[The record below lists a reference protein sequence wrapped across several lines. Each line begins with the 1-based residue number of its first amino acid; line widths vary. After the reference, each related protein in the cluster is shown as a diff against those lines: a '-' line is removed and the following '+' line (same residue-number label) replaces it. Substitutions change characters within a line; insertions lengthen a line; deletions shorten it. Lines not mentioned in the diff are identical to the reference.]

1 MIVSVKK
8 MSNNKYLI
16 NDCVVVSEIDVNS
29 TGELICSL
37 SIDETMITLVDA
49 EKLVYNF
56 ASEAFQDNKH

>member
-1 MIVSVKK
+1 MIESVKK

-37 SIDETMITLVDA
+37 SFDESMITLVEA

-56 ASEAFQDNKH
+56 ASEAFPDDKH